1 MRRTIRTASFLLAGL
16 LALSLAGCSQV
27 KIGYE
32 QEKFDAF
39 MQDVFV
45 NTMQSDYTTA
55 HTFLQNPADFGV
67 DMEKIPVN
75 LGDRFTQENM
85 EKQREQLRE
94 TNDTFRE
101 FDRDLLTAEQQDIY
115 DTFDAQIALEIQF
128 SDAKF
133 DYYAPLF
140 ESMSGLQ
147 FQLPTLFA
155 DWEVRSEQDV
165 QDLITLVQDVKP
177 YVASALD
184 YTQKQADMGLLML
197 DLDAVADYCSGIVQ
211 AGEQSAILSA
221 MSAGIDSLNLDPER
235 AETYKNELAQAFTD
249 SFIPAF
255 QHICDTMDSLKASGK
270 NHTQGLAQFEH
281 GKEYYELLL
290 RQSIGADQSVQEV
303 QEMME
308 TAGQDHLK
316 NLSAILL
323 QNPTALL
330 PLAENNLPETGN
342 DSYQEILDALGEKI
356 FTLFPEVRE
365 LSYHIVAVNE
375 EIASD
380 TGVEAYF
387 KIPPLDGTSPKQ
399 LRVNPNTGEVSSLST
414 YSTVAHEGFPGHM
427 YQYAY
432 MYEHVDSNYIKVLSN
447 VPAYTEG
454 YAVYAQYEA
463 LKELEGIDQALL
475 DAYRENEL
483 ISYCAIIV
491 CDIGIHYEGWS
502 IEEFTSY
509 LNKQGFSLA
518 GEDAQLQY
526 EQLWANPCAFEPYYV
541 GYEQFRALKEKAQD
555 ALGDQ
560 FQEKAFNEVILKS
573 GTVPFS
579 VVERNVEAYIKNSG
593 V

>member
-177 YVASALD
+177 YVASALE
-184 YTQKQADMGLLML
+184 ADMGLLML

-509 LNKQGFSLA
+509 LNSQGFSLA
-518 GEDAQLQY
+518 GEDARLQY

-555 ALGDQ
+555 ALGNQ
-560 FQEKAFNEVILKS
+560 FQEKAFNEVILRS

-579 VVERNVEAYIKNSG
+579 VVERNVEVYIKNSG

>member
-221 MSAGIDSLNLDPER
+221 MSAGIDSLNLDSER

-330 PLAENNLPETGN
+330 PLAENNLPETGYG
-342 DSYQEILDALGEKI
+342 SYQEILDALGEKI

-399 LRVNPNTGEVSSLST
+399 LRVNPNTGDVSSLST

-509 LNKQGFSLA
+509 LNSQGFSLA
-518 GEDAQLQY
+518 GEDARLQY

-555 ALGDQ
+555 ALGNQ
-560 FQEKAFNEVILKS
+560 FQEKAFNEVILRS

-579 VVERNVEAYIKNSG
+579 VVERNVEVYIKNSG

>member
-342 DSYQEILDALGEKI
+342 DSYQEILDDLRDKIPERFPAVQALN
-356 FTLFPEVRE
+356 
-365 LSYHIVAVNE
+365 YNIVAINE

-380 TGVEAYF
+380 TGVAAYF
-387 KIPPLDGTSPKQ
+387 NIPPLDGTSAKQ

-432 MYEHVDSNYIKVLSN
+432 MYEHVDSDYIKALSN

>member
-55 HTFLQNPADFGV
+55 HTFLKNPADFGV
-67 DMEKIPVN
+67 DMEKVPVN

-94 TNDTFRE
+94 TNETFRE

-115 DTFDAQIALEIQF
+115 DTFDAQIALELQL

-235 AETYKNELAQAFTD
+235 AETYKNELVQAFTD

-255 QHICDTMDSLKASGK
+255 QYICDTMDGLKASGK
-270 NHTQGLAQFEH
+270 NHTLGLAQFEH

-303 QEMME
+303 REMME
-308 TAGQDHLK
+308 TAGRDHLK

-330 PLAENNLPETGN
+330 PLAENNLPETGY
-342 DSYQEILDALGEKI
+342 DSYQEILDDLRDKIPERFPAVQALN
-356 FTLFPEVRE
+356 
-365 LSYHIVAVNE
+365 YNIVAINE

-380 TGVEAYF
+380 TGVAAYF
-387 KIPPLDGTSPKQ
+387 NIPPLDGTSAKQ

-432 MYEHVDSNYIKVLSN
+432 MYEHVDSDYIKALSN

>member
-330 PLAENNLPETGN
+330 PLAENNLPETGYG
-342 DSYQEILDALGEKI
+342 SYQEILDALGEKI

-399 LRVNPNTGEVSSLST
+399 LRVNPNTGDVSSLST

-509 LNKQGFSLA
+509 LNSQGFSLA
-518 GEDAQLQY
+518 GEDARLQY

-555 ALGDQ
+555 ALGNQ
-560 FQEKAFNEVILKS
+560 FQEKAFNEVILRS

-579 VVERNVEAYIKNSG
+579 VVERNVEVYIKNSG

>member
-94 TNDTFRE
+94 TNETFRE

-509 LNKQGFSLA
+509 LNSQGFSLA
-518 GEDAQLQY
+518 GEDARLQY

-555 ALGDQ
+555 ALGNQ

>member
-509 LNKQGFSLA
+509 LNSQGFSLA
-518 GEDAQLQY
+518 GEDARLQY

-555 ALGDQ
+555 ALGNQ
-560 FQEKAFNEVILKS
+560 FQEKAFNEVILRS

-579 VVERNVEAYIKNSG
+579 VVERNVEVYIKNSG

>member
-235 AETYKNELAQAFTD
+235 AETYKNELAQAF
-249 SFIPAF
+249 
-255 QHICDTMDSLKASGK
+255 
-270 NHTQGLAQFEH
+270 
-281 GKEYYELLL
+281 
-290 RQSIGADQSVQEV
+290 SIFV
-303 QEMME
+303 
-308 TAGQDHLK
+308 
-316 NLSAILL
+316 I
-323 QNPTALL
+323 
-330 PLAENNLPETGN
+330 
-342 DSYQEILDALGEKI
+342 
-356 FTLFPEVRE
+356 RW
-365 LSYHIVAVNE
+365 
-375 EIASD
+375 
-380 TGVEAYF
+380 
-387 KIPPLDGTSPKQ
+387 
-399 LRVNPNTGEVSSLST
+399 
-414 YSTVAHEGFPGHM
+414 TV
-427 YQYAY
+427 
-432 MYEHVDSNYIKVLSN
+432 
-447 VPAYTEG
+447 
-454 YAVYAQYEA
+454 
-463 LKELEGIDQALL
+463 
-475 DAYRENEL
+475 
-483 ISYCAIIV
+483 
-491 CDIGIHYEGWS
+491 
-502 IEEFTSY
+502 
-509 LNKQGFSLA
+509 
-518 GEDAQLQY
+518 
-526 EQLWANPCAFEPYYV
+526 
-541 GYEQFRALKEKAQD
+541 
-555 ALGDQ
+555 
-560 FQEKAFNEVILKS
+560 
-573 GTVPFS
+573 
-579 VVERNVEAYIKNSG
+579 
-593 V
+593 

>member
-555 ALGDQ
+555 ALGNQ

>member
-16 LALSLAGCSQV
+16 LVLSMAGCSQV

-32 QEKFDAF
+32 QEKFDTF

-55 HTFLQNPADFGV
+55 HTFLKNPADFGV
-67 DMEKIPVN
+67 DMEKVPVN

-94 TNDTFRE
+94 TNETFRE

-115 DTFDAQIALEIQF
+115 DTFDAQIALELQL

-235 AETYKNELAQAFTD
+235 AETYKNELVQAFTD

-255 QHICDTMDSLKASGK
+255 QYICDTMDGLKASGK
-270 NHTQGLAQFEH
+270 NHTLGLAQFEH

-303 QEMME
+303 REMME
-308 TAGQDHLK
+308 TAGRDHLK

-330 PLAENNLPETGN
+330 PLAENNLPETGY
-342 DSYQEILDALGEKI
+342 DSYQEILDDLRDKIPERFPAVQALN
-356 FTLFPEVRE
+356 
-365 LSYHIVAVNE
+365 YNIVAINE

-380 TGVEAYF
+380 TGVAAYF
-387 KIPPLDGTSPKQ
+387 NIPPLDGTSAKQ

>member
-16 LALSLAGCSQV
+16 LVLSMAGCSQV

-32 QEKFDAF
+32 QEKFDTF

-55 HTFLQNPADFGV
+55 HTFLKNPADFGV
-67 DMEKIPVN
+67 DMEKVPVN

-94 TNDTFRE
+94 TNETFRE

-115 DTFDAQIALEIQF
+115 DTFDAQIALELQL

-235 AETYKNELAQAFTD
+235 AETYKNELVQAFTD

-255 QHICDTMDSLKASGK
+255 QYICDTMDGLKASGK
-270 NHTQGLAQFEH
+270 NHTLGLAQFEH

-303 QEMME
+303 REMME
-308 TAGQDHLK
+308 TAGRDHLK

-330 PLAENNLPETGN
+330 PLAENNLPETGY
-342 DSYQEILDALGEKI
+342 DSYQEILDDLRDKIPERFPAVQALN
-356 FTLFPEVRE
+356 
-365 LSYHIVAVNE
+365 YNIVAINE

-380 TGVEAYF
+380 TGVAAYF
-387 KIPPLDGTSPKQ
+387 NIPPLDGTSAKQ

-432 MYEHVDSNYIKVLSN
+432 MYEHVDSDYIKALSN

-518 GEDAQLQY
+518 GEDARLQY

-555 ALGDQ
+555 ALGNQ
-560 FQEKAFNEVILKS
+560 FQEKAFNEVILRS

-579 VVERNVEAYIKNSG
+579 VVERNVEVYIKNSG

>member
-1 MRRTIRTASFLLAGL
+1 
-16 LALSLAGCSQV
+16 
-27 KIGYE
+27 
-32 QEKFDAF
+32 
-39 MQDVFV
+39 
-45 NTMQSDYTTA
+45 
-55 HTFLQNPADFGV
+55 
-67 DMEKIPVN
+67 
-75 LGDRFTQENM
+75 
-85 EKQREQLRE
+85 
-94 TNDTFRE
+94 
-101 FDRDLLTAEQQDIY
+101 
-115 DTFDAQIALEIQF
+115 
-128 SDAKF
+128 
-133 DYYAPLF
+133 
-140 ESMSGLQ
+140 
-147 FQLPTLFA
+147 
-155 DWEVRSEQDV
+155 
-165 QDLITLVQDVKP
+165 
-177 YVASALD
+177 
-184 YTQKQADMGLLML
+184 
-197 DLDAVADYCSGIVQ
+197 
-211 AGEQSAILSA
+211 

-255 QHICDTMDSLKASGK
+255 QYICDTMDGLKASGK
-270 NHTQGLAQFEH
+270 NHTLGLAQFEH

-303 QEMME
+303 REMME
-308 TAGQDHLK
+308 TAGRDHLK

-330 PLAENNLPETGN
+330 PLAENNLPETGYG
-342 DSYQEILDALGEKI
+342 SYQEILDALGEKI

-399 LRVNPNTGEVSSLST
+399 LRVNPNTGDVSSLST

-509 LNKQGFSLA
+509 LNSQGFSLA
-518 GEDAQLQY
+518 GEDARLQY

-555 ALGDQ
+555 ALGNQ
-560 FQEKAFNEVILKS
+560 FQEKAFNEVILRS

-579 VVERNVEAYIKNSG
+579 VVERNVEVYIKNSG

>member
-509 LNKQGFSLA
+509 LNSQGFSLA
-518 GEDAQLQY
+518 GEDARLQY

-555 ALGDQ
+555 ALGNQ

>member
-454 YAVYAQYEA
+454 YAVYAQYKA

-555 ALGDQ
+555 ALGNQ
-560 FQEKAFNEVILKS
+560 FQEKAFNEVILRS

-579 VVERNVEAYIKNSG
+579 VVERNVEVYIKNSG

>member
-330 PLAENNLPETGN
+330 PLAENNLPETGYG
-342 DSYQEILDALGEKI
+342 SYQEILDALGEKI

-432 MYEHVDSNYIKVLSN
+432 MYEHVDSDYIKALSN

-509 LNKQGFSLA
+509 LNSQGFSLA
-518 GEDAQLQY
+518 GEDARLQY

-555 ALGDQ
+555 ALGNQ
-560 FQEKAFNEVILKS
+560 FQEKAFNEVILRS

-579 VVERNVEAYIKNSG
+579 VVERNVEVYIKNSG

>member
-184 YTQKQADMGLLML
+184 YTQKQTDMGLLML

-330 PLAENNLPETGN
+330 PLAENNLPETGYG
-342 DSYQEILDALGEKI
+342 SYQEILDALGEKI

-375 EIASD
+375 EVASD

-399 LRVNPNTGEVSSLST
+399 LRVNPNTGDVSSLST

-509 LNKQGFSLA
+509 LNSQGFSLA
-518 GEDAQLQY
+518 GEDARLQY

-555 ALGDQ
+555 ALGNQ
-560 FQEKAFNEVILKS
+560 FQEKAFNEVILRS

-579 VVERNVEAYIKNSG
+579 VVERNVEVYIKNSG

>member
-16 LALSLAGCSQV
+16 LVLSMAGCSQV

-32 QEKFDAF
+32 QEKFDTF

-55 HTFLQNPADFGV
+55 HTFLKNPADFGV
-67 DMEKIPVN
+67 DMEKVPVN

-94 TNDTFRE
+94 TNETFRE

-115 DTFDAQIALEIQF
+115 DTFDAQIALELQL

-235 AETYKNELAQAFTD
+235 AETYKNELVQAFTD

-255 QHICDTMDSLKASGK
+255 QYICDTMDGLKASGK
-270 NHTQGLAQFEH
+270 NHTLGLAQFEH

-303 QEMME
+303 REMME
-308 TAGQDHLK
+308 TAGRDHLK

-330 PLAENNLPETGN
+330 PLAENNLPETGY
-342 DSYQEILDALGEKI
+342 DSYQEILDDLRDKIPERFPAVQALN
-356 FTLFPEVRE
+356 
-365 LSYHIVAVNE
+365 YNIVAINE

-380 TGVEAYF
+380 TGVAAYF
-387 KIPPLDGTSPKQ
+387 NIPPLDGTSAKQ

-432 MYEHVDSNYIKVLSN
+432 MYEHVDSDYIKALSN

>member
-255 QHICDTMDSLKASGK
+255 QYICDTMDGLKASGK
-270 NHTQGLAQFEH
+270 NHTLGLAQFEH

-303 QEMME
+303 REMME
-308 TAGQDHLK
+308 TAGRDHLK

-330 PLAENNLPETGN
+330 PLAENNLPETGYG
-342 DSYQEILDALGEKI
+342 SYQEILDALGEKI

-399 LRVNPNTGEVSSLST
+399 LRVNPNTGDVSSLST

-463 LKELEGIDQALL
+463 LKELEERYCRIASSLKTMLPNSSVRSVAFVSIGHSPF
-475 DAYRENEL
+475 
-483 ISYCAIIV
+483 ISSRKRGNRYFKTRWPRSWPAPGQR
-491 CDIGIHYEGWS
+491 DRPHRSPPRSGWAS
-502 IEEFTSY
+502 RSPPPSPPGPGSTS
-509 LNKQGFSLA
+509 QRS
-518 GEDAQLQY
+518 
-526 EQLWANPCAFEPYYV
+526 P
-541 GYEQFRALKEKAQD
+541 
-555 ALGDQ
+555 
-560 FQEKAFNEVILKS
+560 
-573 GTVPFS
+573 GTGGTPW
-579 VVERNVEAYIKNSG
+579 
-593 V
+593 

>member
-555 ALGDQ
+555 ALGNQ
-560 FQEKAFNEVILKS
+560 FQEKAFNEVILRS

-579 VVERNVEAYIKNSG
+579 VVERNVEVYIKNSG

>member
-303 QEMME
+303 REMME

-330 PLAENNLPETGN
+330 PLLENNLPETGY
-342 DSYQEILDALGEKI
+342 DSYQEILDDLRDKI
-356 FTLFPEVRE
+356 PERFPEVQE
-365 LSYHIVAVNE
+365 LNYNIVATNE

-380 TGVEAYF
+380 TGVAAYF
-387 KIPPLDGTSPKQ
+387 NIPPLDGTSAKQ

-432 MYEHVDSNYIKVLSN
+432 MYEHVDSDYIKALSN

-509 LNKQGFSLA
+509 LNSQGFSLA
-518 GEDAQLQY
+518 GEDARLQY

-560 FQEKAFNEVILKS
+560 FQEKAFNEVILRS

>member
-94 TNDTFRE
+94 TYDTFRE

-303 QEMME
+303 REMME

-330 PLAENNLPETGN
+330 PLVENNLPETGY
-342 DSYQEILDALGEKI
+342 DSYQEILDDLRDKI
-356 FTLFPEVRE
+356 PERFPGVQE
-365 LSYHIVAVNE
+365 LNYNIVAINE

-380 TGVEAYF
+380 TGVAAYF
-387 KIPPLDGTSPKQ
+387 NIPPLDGTSAKQ

-432 MYEHVDSNYIKVLSN
+432 MYEHVNSDYIKALSN

-509 LNKQGFSLA
+509 LNKQGFSLS
-518 GEDAQLQY
+518 GEHAQLQY
-526 EQLWANPCAFEPYYV
+526 DQLWANPCAFEPYYV

-560 FQEKAFNEVILKS
+560 FQEKAFNEVILRS

>member
-509 LNKQGFSLA
+509 LNSQGFSLA
-518 GEDAQLQY
+518 GEDARLQY

-541 GYEQFRALKEKAQD
+541 GYEQFRALK
-555 ALGDQ
+555 
-560 FQEKAFNEVILKS
+560 
-573 GTVPFS
+573 
-579 VVERNVEAYIKNSG
+579 
-593 V
+593 

>member
-94 TNDTFRE
+94 TYDTFRE

-303 QEMME
+303 REMME

-330 PLAENNLPETGN
+330 PLVENNLPETGY
-342 DSYQEILDALGEKI
+342 DSYQEILDDLRDKI
-356 FTLFPEVRE
+356 PERFPEVQE
-365 LSYHIVAVNE
+365 LNYNIVAINE

-380 TGVEAYF
+380 TGVAAYF
-387 KIPPLDGTSPKQ
+387 NIPPLDGTSAKQ

-432 MYEHVDSNYIKVLSN
+432 MYEHVNSDYIKALSN

-509 LNKQGFSLA
+509 LNKQGFSLS
-518 GEDAQLQY
+518 GEHAQLQY
-526 EQLWANPCAFEPYYV
+526 DQLWANPCAFEPYYV

-560 FQEKAFNEVILKS
+560 FQEKAFNEVILRS

>member
-16 LALSLAGCSQV
+16 LVLSMAGCSQV

-32 QEKFDAF
+32 QEKFDTF

-55 HTFLQNPADFGV
+55 HTFLKNPADFGV
-67 DMEKIPVN
+67 DMEKVPVN

-94 TNDTFRE
+94 TNETFRE

-115 DTFDAQIALEIQF
+115 DTFDAQIALELQL

-235 AETYKNELAQAFTD
+235 AETYKNELVQAFTD

-255 QHICDTMDSLKASGK
+255 QYICDTMDGLKASGK
-270 NHTQGLAQFEH
+270 NHTLGLAQFEH

-303 QEMME
+303 REMME
-308 TAGQDHLK
+308 TAGRDHLK

-330 PLAENNLPETGN
+330 PLAENNLPETGY
-342 DSYQEILDALGEKI
+342 DTFQEILDELRDKIPERFPAVQALN
-356 FTLFPEVRE
+356 
-365 LSYHIVAVNE
+365 YNIVAINE

-380 TGVEAYF
+380 TGVAAYF
-387 KIPPLDGTSPKQ
+387 NIPPLDGTSAKQ

-432 MYEHVDSNYIKVLSN
+432 MYEHVDSDYIKALSN

>member
-16 LALSLAGCSQV
+16 LVLSMAGCSQV

-32 QEKFDAF
+32 QEKFDTF

-55 HTFLQNPADFGV
+55 HTFLKNPADFGV
-67 DMEKIPVN
+67 DMEKVPVN

-94 TNDTFRE
+94 TNETFRE

-115 DTFDAQIALEIQF
+115 DTFDAQIALELQL

-235 AETYKNELAQAFTD
+235 AETYKNELVQAFTD

-255 QHICDTMDSLKASGK
+255 QYICDTMDGLKASGK
-270 NHTQGLAQFEH
+270 NHTLGLAQFEH

-303 QEMME
+303 REMME
-308 TAGQDHLK
+308 TAGRDHLK

-330 PLAENNLPETGN
+330 PLAENNLPETGY
-342 DSYQEILDALGEKI
+342 DSYQEILDDLRDKIPERFPAVQALN
-356 FTLFPEVRE
+356 
-365 LSYHIVAVNE
+365 YNIVAINE

-380 TGVEAYF
+380 TGVAAYF
-387 KIPPLDGTSPKQ
+387 NIPPLDGTSAKQ

-432 MYEHVDSNYIKVLSN
+432 MYEHVDSDYIKALSN

-526 EQLWANPCAFEPYYV
+526 EQLWANPRTEDHTS
-541 GYEQFRALKEKAQD
+541 E
-555 ALGDQ
+555 
-560 FQEKAFNEVILKS
+560 NH
-573 GTVPFS
+573 
-579 VVERNVEAYIKNSG
+579 
-593 V
+593 